1 MLINLILLKQVRIIK
16 LTLFIFIIL
25 GPLYCQAY
33 EKKKISYDY
42 YEIICNDEDSVLAQK
57 LLKQIQ
63 RPLKRIE
70 NFFDHKPGSMITIY
84 LTTSEREYK
93 KYSLGKTPDWS
104 QAVAYIQKRLIV
116 LKLSSA
122 EEIKKS
128 PQILL
133 HELTHI
139 FISDRLPPERIP
151 VWLNEGLADYLSG
164 DELSLDDKVVIANA
178 LAAKKIISLADFDSL
193 IYFEQPQAKLA
204 YVQALSTV
212 QYFVRMH
219 GVAKLRELIQN
230 LGNYRSI
237 NDAFEATVGY
247 DFIDFEINWYQDL
260 YKRYRWLVILNL
272 DNIIWII
279 ICLLA
284 ISAIIAVKFRNRK
297 KLRDWE
303 VNEPDM

>member
-1 MLINLILLKQVRIIK
+1 MRIIK
-16 LTLFIFIIL
+16 LISFIFIIL
-25 GPLYCQAY
+25 GSLHYQAY
-33 EKKKISYDY
+33 GKKKISYDY
-42 YEIICNDEDSVLAQK
+42 CEIICNEEDSVLAQK

-63 RPLKRIE
+63 RPLERIE
-70 NFFDHKPGSMITIY
+70 DFFNHKPGSMITIY

-93 KYSLGKTPDWS
+93 KYSLGETPDWS

-122 EEIKKS
+122 EEIKRS

-139 FISDRLPPERIP
+139 FVSDRLPQERIP

-164 DELSLDDKVVIANA
+164 DELSLDDKVIIANA
-178 LAAKKIISLADFDSL
+178 LAAKKIISLVDFDSL

-204 YVQALSTV
+204 YAQALSAV

-219 GVAKLRELIQN
+219 GIAKLQKLIQN

-260 YKRYRWLVILNL
+260 YKRYRWLAILNL

-279 ICLLA
+279 ICMLA
-284 ISAIIAVKFRNRK
+284 ISAIIAVRFRNRK
-297 KLRDWE
+297 RLKDWE
-303 VNEPDM
+303 DKEPDI